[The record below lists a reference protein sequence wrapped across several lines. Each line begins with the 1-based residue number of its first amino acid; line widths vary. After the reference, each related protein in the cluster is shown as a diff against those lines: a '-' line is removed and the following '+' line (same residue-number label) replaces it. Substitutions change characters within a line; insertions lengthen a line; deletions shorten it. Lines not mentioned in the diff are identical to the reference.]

1 LFSHFSKSFFRKQ
14 RFLIAAGQA
23 FATIAYF
30 LGGMRELTKE
40 EQKTVQIMD
49 DDLNGSPPPPQFP
62 IPNPK
67 SP

>member
-1 LFSHFSKSFFRKQ
+1 MPRNFSKSFFRKQ

-40 EQKTVQIMD
+40 EQKTVQVMD
-49 DDLNGSPPPPQFP
+49 DDVNGSAPPPLFQ
-62 IPNPK
+62 NPK
-67 SP
+67 